1 MIRAGILLSGLGY
14 SDGSDIEEAVLT
26 ALFLSESNAEAVF
39 TAPDRLQCQIR
50 DHRSSKAVGGERHI
64 LAESSRITRDA
75 VRPVDRVEP
84 TEFDILIVPGGLGV
98 LSNLCDFS
106 ARGENCT
113 VDEGVRHLVGGMI
126 RRKRPVGAISHGI
139 LLVAL
144 ILKGHQGV
152 SPTLT
157 FGNDVQMSGHI
168 QLLGGTPVPTKADE
182 ALVDEQNRLVSTA
195 GAASGAKLAVLAEGI
210 GNLVRGTLELV
221 HRGERNERGSGT
233 ADHRGG

>member
-1 MIRAGILLSGLGY
+1 VIRAGILLSGLGY
-14 SDGSDIEEAVLT
+14 ADGSDIDETVLT
-26 ALFLSESNAEAVF
+26 ALFLSESDAEAVF
-39 TAPDRLQCQIR
+39 TAPDCVQRQIK
-50 DHRSSKAVGGERHI
+50 DHRSAKMIGGERNV
-64 LAESSRITRDA
+64 LAESSRITRTA

-84 TEFDILIVPGGLGV
+84 TDLDILIIPGGLGV
-98 LSNLCDFS
+98 LTNLCDFS

-113 VDEGVRHLVGGMI
+113 IDEGVRHLVGGMV

-139 LLVAL
+139 LLLAL
-144 ILKGHQGV
+144 VLKGRQGI

-157 FGNDVQMSGHI
+157 FGNDAQMSGHI
-168 QLLGGTPVPTKADE
+168 QLLGGMPIPTKADE

-221 HRGERNERGSGT
+221 HRGERDERSTGT
-233 ADHRGG
+233 SDHRGG